1 LPSLPSP
8 ISHNFTEA
16 IAYLQS
22 QGLTM
27 LKSYWVNTSSV
38 DADAL
43 TKDLRVA
50 IRDQLA
56 NISADESFSFLL
68 LIIIGNV
75 KVLGRIYV
83 RKGEKGKER
92 HFLEVEYTI
101 SRKEK

>member
-1 LPSLPSP
+1 MRTRSRQILPLSLFPLFHPLLPSLPSP
-8 ISHNFTEA
+8 ISHNLTEA

-56 NISADESFSFLL
+56 NISADESFSFSF
-68 LIIIGNV
+68 
-75 KVLGRIYV
+75 YW
-83 RKGEKGKER
+83 ER
-92 HFLEVEYTI
+92 
-101 SRKEK
+101 